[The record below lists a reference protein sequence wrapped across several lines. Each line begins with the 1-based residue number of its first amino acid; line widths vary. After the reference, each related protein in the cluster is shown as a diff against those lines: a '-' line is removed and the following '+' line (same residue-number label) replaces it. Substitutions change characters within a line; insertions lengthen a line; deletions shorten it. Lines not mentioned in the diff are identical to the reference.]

1 MGTVLDFMPEEQ
13 REEYSAMTGQLLFYV
28 ARKKDVDSLGK
39 SRCVARGSCV
49 ETFAE

>member
-28 ARKKDVDSLGK
+28 AREKRCWQSRKKQVRS
-39 SRCVARGSCV
+39 ARPMR
-49 ETFAE
+49 